1 MADWSSGL
9 QLRVTAGFQHGMTLP
24 LREKTYTLGRALRAG
39 HEMPGFLLFLEPT
52 LSKEHAELRWNARR
66 KLYTVHHMSKT
77 NATLL
82 DGVPVNRQTPGL
94 LTPGSKLQLGN
105 LVVEVEPLGT
115 AAVSERGSGVLAPAA
130 PGAGG
135 IAPPAARAEPVAPAP
150 LPIFDPNPG
159 VRLPTAAAS
168 RARLEAPAGLSPRN
182 ARLAAAVAR
191 HRAGDRSSAEL
202 DGPAANRPPV
212 RSEDEVAMP
221 VGRVRAL
228 PLPLPNAQ
236 EEPARGE
243 LRGDGSGEVRL
254 DAAASVERN
263 EERRI
268 HLCPVCHAGFVE
280 EDEWSAH
287 VLAHTPGGVD
297 FSLEEQLAVT
307 LLALPP
313 KLSLVLFAESDLE
326 ALRYLTL
333 LSVELRAISPE
344 AKEQVLRG
352 VARCLDPELHSGE
365 ELLERLRN
373 QPRGLAARMGLLV
386 QSLPAHRRTPG

>member
-1 MADWSSGL
+1 MHMCAHCC
-9 QLRVTAGFQHGMTLP
+9 RLP
-24 LREKTYTLGRALRAG
+24 LVLVKV
-39 HEMPGFLLFLEPT
+39 
-52 LSKEHAELRWNARR
+52 SN
-66 KLYTVHHMSKT
+66 
-77 NATLL
+77 
-82 DGVPVNRQTPGL
+82 TPGYL
-94 LTPGSKLQLGN
+94 NQ
-105 LVVEVEPLGT
+105 
-115 AAVSERGSGVLAPAA
+115 
-130 PGAGG
+130 
-135 IAPPAARAEPVAPAP
+135 P
-150 LPIFDPNPG
+150 LPISL
-159 VRLPTAAAS
+159 VT
-168 RARLEAPAGLSPRN
+168 
-182 ARLAAAVAR
+182 
-191 HRAGDRSSAEL
+191 SAQQL
-202 DGPAANRPPV
+202 QH
-212 RSEDEVAMP
+212 
-221 VGRVRAL
+221 L
-228 PLPLPNAQ
+228 KQ
-236 EEPARGE
+236 
-243 LRGDGSGEVRL
+243 
-254 DAAASVERN
+254 
-263 EERRI
+263 ERRI